1 MKPGNNVIET
11 YLKID
16 SVANLGEY
24 IKAFRSSQEMTQSDI
39 SGLANTGNR
48 FIVELENGKETVQ
61 LNKVLDVLSA
71 LGLELT
77 LSRKSKF

>member
-1 MKPGNNVIET
+1 
-11 YLKID
+11 
-16 SVANLGEY
+16 
-24 IKAFRSSQEMTQSDI
+24 MTQSDI

-61 LNKVLDVLSA
+61 LNKALDVLSA

>member
-1 MKPGNNVIET
+1 MKRENNTIET
-11 YLKID
+11 HLKIG
-16 SVANLGEY
+16 SVADLGKY

-61 LNKVLDVLSA
+61 LNKALDVLSA

>member
-1 MKPGNNVIET
+1 MKRENSTIET
-11 YLKID
+11 HLKIG
-16 SVANLGEY
+16 SVADLGKY

-61 LNKVLDVLSA
+61 LNKALDVLSA

>member
-1 MKPGNNVIET
+1 MKRENNTIET
-11 YLKID
+11 HLKIG
-16 SVANLGEY
+16 SVADLGKY

-61 LNKVLDVLSA
+61 LNKVLDVFSA

>member
-1 MKPGNNVIET
+1 MKRENSTIET
-11 YLKID
+11 HLIIG
-16 SVANLGEY
+16 SVADLGEY

>member
-1 MKPGNNVIET
+1 MKRENNTIET
-11 YLKID
+11 HLKIG
-16 SVANLGEY
+16 SVADLGKY